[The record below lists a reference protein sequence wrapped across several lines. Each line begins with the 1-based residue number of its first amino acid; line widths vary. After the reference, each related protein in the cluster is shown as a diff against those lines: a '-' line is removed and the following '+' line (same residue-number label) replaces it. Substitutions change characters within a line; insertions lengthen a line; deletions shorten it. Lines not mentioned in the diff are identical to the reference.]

1 VADRFWH
8 PEPKTILQQSSGK
21 THKPEPRL
29 GQTQC
34 LSVEEVLS
42 AYIPK
47 QQMPHAGSKRNLFK
61 QIYNNNRSREDKPP
75 ENPVSSLQGT

>member
-1 VADRFWH
+1 LILKENLWPIGFGILI
-8 PEPKTILQQSSGK
+8 PKRILQQSSGK

-29 GQTQC
+29 GQTQW

-47 QQMPHAGSKRNLFK
+47 QQMPPAGSKRN
-61 QIYNNNRSREDKPP
+61 
-75 ENPVSSLQGT
+75 